1 MDFQFDYS
9 KTSKEELSL
18 EHLRFFYYDVAK
30 WSELS
35 QLVELGNNE
44 LLDTASKLDIKLTP
58 IEKIAQAKPDTNE
71 IIFEVRN
78 SETYQSALLR
88 HLRNSFSHFRITYT
102 HDNSYFLL
110 KDKDETAYTMLGHV
124 KYEYLKKLIFELRN
138 YHEESITSDNLEI

>member
-1 MDFQFDYS
+1 MDFQFDYP

-110 KDKDETAYTMLGHV
+110 K
-124 KYEYLKKLIFELRN
+124 YLTITFKS
-138 YHEESITSDNLEI
+138 SIHFLSKHSRSFPNAFFSIRLT